1 MLIHSTLLP
10 YKGQGAKLKA
20 FHLKERV
27 LAWAEAGVQVLDLH
41 SSQQ

>member
-10 YKGQGAKLKA
+10 NKGQGAKFEG
-20 FHLKERV
+20 FHLKQGV

-41 SSQQ
+41 SSQ